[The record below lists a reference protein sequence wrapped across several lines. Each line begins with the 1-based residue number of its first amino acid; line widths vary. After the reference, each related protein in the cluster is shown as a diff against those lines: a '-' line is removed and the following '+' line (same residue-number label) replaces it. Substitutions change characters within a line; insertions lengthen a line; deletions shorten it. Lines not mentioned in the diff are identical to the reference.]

1 MYRRNL
7 QRGVAALAFVLVM
20 TVAGAE
26 PAAAAQ
32 RPGWLDRLA
41 WSAVNIPGGQSFM
54 TLLDR
59 LSSGRARI
67 AASKGQDKRGYGID
81 PNGAVVAIQVEGEP
95 SDDPNEANGG
105 R

>member
-1 MYRRNL
+1 MYRRNI

-20 TVAGAE
+20 SVAGAA

-41 WSAVNIPGGQSFM
+41 WSTVNIPGGQAFL

-59 LSSGRARI
+59 LSGRARL
-67 AASKGQDKRGYGID
+67 AARGGQEDQEKKGLGSD
-81 PNGAVVAIQVEGEP
+81 PNGLVVTLQVE
-95 SDDPNEANGG
+95 DDPTSSTEGG
-105 R
+105 H

>member
-1 MYRRNL
+1 MYRRNI

-41 WSAVNIPGGQSFM
+41 WSTVNIPGGQALTS
-54 TLLDR
+54 LLDR
-59 LSSGRARI
+59 LSGRARL
-67 AASKGQDKRGYGID
+67 AAGKVQEKRGNGID
-81 PNGAVVAIQVEGEP
+81 PNGAVVAIQVEDDS
-95 SDDPNEANGG
+95 SDSTTDSNGG

>member
-1 MYRRNL
+1 MYRRNI

-20 TVAGAE
+20 SVAGAE

-41 WSAVNIPGGQSFM
+41 WSAVNIPGGQGFL

-59 LSSGRARI
+59 LSGRARL
-67 AASKGQDKRGYGID
+67 AARSGQEGQEKKGLGSD
-81 PNGAVVAIQVEGEP
+81 PNGLVVTIQVEDGSNPDE
-95 SDDPNEANGG
+95 DGH
-105 R
+105 